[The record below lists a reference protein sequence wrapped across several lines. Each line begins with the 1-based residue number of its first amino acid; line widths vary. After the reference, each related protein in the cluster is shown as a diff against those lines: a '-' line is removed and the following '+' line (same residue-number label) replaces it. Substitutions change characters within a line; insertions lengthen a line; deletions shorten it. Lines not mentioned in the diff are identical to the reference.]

1 MMKKMLV
8 LLVVFQL
15 AACSNQPSSAY
26 DSGWTSN
33 TNEDAYAA
41 CGSFRI
47 KKGFQDPAVMN
58 HLLAS
63 NQLTR
68 EQAARAVQRNVQ
80 TGDPECLA
88 FAAYG
93 LDRHKVSFYKN
104 KAGELTSKSVT
115 YLCSESEVP
124 CPGLTVTFS
133 DGKVASIAVTN
144 K

>member
-1 MMKKMLV
+1 MMKTMLA

-15 AACSNQPSSAY
+15 AACANEPSSAY

-58 HLLAS
+58 HLVAS
-63 NQLTR
+63 HQLTG

-80 TGDPECLA
+80 IGDPECLV

-93 LDRHKVSFYKN
+93 LDRHKISFYKN
-104 KAGELTSKSVT
+104 KAGEVTSKSVT
-115 YLCSESEVP
+115 YLCSQSEVP
-124 CPGLTVTFS
+124 CPGLKVTFS
-133 DGKVASIAVTN
+133 DGKVASTAVTS